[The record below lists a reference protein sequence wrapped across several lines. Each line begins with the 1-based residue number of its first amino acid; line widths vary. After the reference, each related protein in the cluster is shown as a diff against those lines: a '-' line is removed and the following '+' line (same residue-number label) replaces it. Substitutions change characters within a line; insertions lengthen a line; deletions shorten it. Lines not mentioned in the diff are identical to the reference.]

1 MITQRSYKFRI
12 YPNAAQR
19 KQLAV
24 EFGNAR
30 FVYNRC
36 LDLRSKAYEADK
48 TRHNYVSLN
57 RLVTEWKRGEFPW
70 LADSAACCLTQALI
84 DQDKAYK
91 SFFEKRGRYP
101 RFKSR
106 YDRQAVR
113 YQLDQRQIERT
124 YKAGE
129 FLKLPKLGALKV
141 RWSQV
146 PTGIP
151 KMATVSKTP
160 DGRYFVAFSCEVEI
174 QSLPAT
180 GNAVGL
186 DLGIKDVVVDSDGWK
201 SGNPRHLKGRLRHL
215 KRQQRRLSR
224 MKKGSNRRNR
234 QRIKVARIH
243 ARIAAMR
250 QDFLHKTTTA
260 LIRRADVLALED
272 LNVGGMMKNHH
283 LAGAIADVGMG
294 EFRRQLEYKAAW
306 NGRELRIAGRFA
318 PTSKTCSECQHVMD
332 KMPLSVRQWTCPECG
347 AKHDR
352 DTNAARNILMFS
364 TAGEAGINARGLGK
378 NLSDH
383 VSGTKVEAR
392 TEPEKFIEAACLE
405 PAA

>member
-1 MITQRSYKFRI
+1 MIAQRAYKYRF

-30 FVYNRC
+30 FVWNRC
-36 LDLRSKAYEADK
+36 LDLRSKAYETDK

-57 RLVTEWKRGEFPW
+57 RIVTEWKRGEFPW
-70 LADSAACCLTQALI
+70 LAESAACCLTQALI

-129 FLKLPKLGALKV
+129 FLKLPKLGTLKV

-174 QSLPAT
+174 QSKPTT

-186 DLGIKDVVVDSDGWK
+186 DLGVKDVVVDSDGWK

-215 KRQQRRLSR
+215 KRQQRRLAR
-224 MKKGSNRRNR
+224 MRKGSNRRNR

-243 ARIAAMR
+243 ARIAASR
-250 QDFLHKTTTA
+250 ADFLHKTTTA

-283 LAGAIADVGMG
+283 LAGAIADVGMH
-294 EFRRQLEYKAAW
+294 EFKRQ
-306 NGRELRIAGRFA
+306 
-318 PTSKTCSECQHVMD
+318 
-332 KMPLSVRQWTCPECG
+332 
-347 AKHDR
+347 
-352 DTNAARNILMFS
+352 
-364 TAGEAGINARGLGK
+364 
-378 NLSDH
+378 
-383 VSGTKVEAR
+383 
-392 TEPEKFIEAACLE
+392 IE
-405 PAA
+405 